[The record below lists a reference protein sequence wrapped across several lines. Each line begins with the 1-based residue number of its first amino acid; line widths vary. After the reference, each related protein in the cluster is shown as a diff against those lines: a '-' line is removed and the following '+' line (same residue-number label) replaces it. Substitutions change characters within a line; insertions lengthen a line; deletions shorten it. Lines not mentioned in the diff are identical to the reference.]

1 MLEARATP
9 FTNLSSSFSHR
20 KCRESSAANA
30 AKIVFM
36 VRSVTIGSYI
46 TRHTGT
52 GLPAAFQSCV
62 KGEKHEARQDHQPGV
77 QRSKLRSIQFQAPQN
92 VERVVSAVALD
103 YCAGGATERAAKGT
117 QTQPLSPSGF
127 LSQ

>member
-62 KGEKHEARQDHQPGV
+62 KGEKSRHDKITNPASSVPNSEASSSRHRKTLNEWCQPWH
-77 QRSKLRSIQFQAPQN
+77 
-92 VERVVSAVALD
+92 
-103 YCAGGATERAAKGT
+103 
-117 QTQPLSPSGF
+117 
-127 LSQ
+127 